1 MTSILHLTH
10 IGDIA
15 MLAQAKGKIFWP
27 NLRRD
32 PRKTY
37 EECKVCSENRTT
49 KASEHN
55 KVSYENMF
63 RNFMPGQQFELDYTI
78 RSNQNHWLIAC
89 SITCYIQDYKISNK
103 STAEAIKG

>member
-32 PRKTY
+32 LREKY
-37 EECKVCSENRTT
+37 DKYKVE
-49 KASEHN
+49 
-55 KVSYENMF
+55 VSYRIIFENF
-63 RNFMPGQQFELDYTI
+63 IPEQQLE
-78 RSNQNHWLIAC
+78 
-89 SITCYIQDYKISNK
+89 
-103 STAEAIKG
+103 